1 MHYIDGAYCLLP
13 GRLLRELPKTH
24 IGRSNP
30 PIIFQKWSVG
40 LEPHLKEHTFLSMYR
55 AMVLE
60 NTQN

>member
-1 MHYIDGAYCLLP
+1 MNGGAHSLYPEQLKVEP
-13 GRLLRELPKTH
+13 PKAH

-30 PIIFQKWSVG
+30 PFIFQKWSLG